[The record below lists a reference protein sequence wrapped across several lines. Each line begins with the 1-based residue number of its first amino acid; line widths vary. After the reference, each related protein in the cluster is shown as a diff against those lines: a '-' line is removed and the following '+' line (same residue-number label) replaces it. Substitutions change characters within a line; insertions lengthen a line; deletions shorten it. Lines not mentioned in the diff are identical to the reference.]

1 LGRGPY
7 EIRLSDDAWQRV
19 WSKLNQQRVDTDR
32 LYAGV
37 TFEADLP
44 DLILEWIDRRWNA
57 FSAYA
62 NCSFVL
68 AISFLGGLF
77 FLRNPQTYWWQFGIA
92 VAATFCVIMA
102 TLTWREAMNMIEF
115 QAKRPITEEDGPPE
129 EDG

>member
-1 LGRGPY
+1 
-7 EIRLSDDAWQRV
+7 
-19 WSKLNQQRVDTDR
+19 
-32 LYAGV
+32 
-37 TFEADLP
+37 
-44 DLILEWIDRRWNA
+44 
-57 FSAYA
+57 
-62 NCSFVL
+62 VL